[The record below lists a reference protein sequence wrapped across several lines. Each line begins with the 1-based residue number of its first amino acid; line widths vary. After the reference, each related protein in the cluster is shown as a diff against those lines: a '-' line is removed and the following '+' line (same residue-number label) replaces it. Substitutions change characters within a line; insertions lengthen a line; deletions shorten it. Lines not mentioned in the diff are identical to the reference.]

1 MQKIGADHATGDVRI
16 TIDREGAA
24 EMILDAAKV
33 YRFAKGTL
41 VKSEQRERIRS
52 CAHIGRLKARA

>member
-1 MQKIGADHATGDVRI
+1 M

-33 YRFAKGTL
+33 YRFAKGTP
-41 VKSEQRERIRS
+41 VKSEQRERDRS
-52 CAHIGRLKARA
+52 CAHIGS